1 MYRRMGGV
9 LKKKLRLAA
18 EQPWMVTLGAS
29 PGNLAGEP
37 GKLRSSDVDSIA
49 ASCRCSAAQTFCLPM
64 TCGFTAGYLT
74 SLLRSES
81 EVLSMN
87 RSVSAAVSGVTVTIS
102 TLVSSS
108 QPAMRPVRGNRSSDH
123 ENAAG

>member
-49 ASCRCSAAQTFCLPM
+49 VLHSCSAA
-64 TCGFTAGYLT
+64 
-74 SLLRSES
+74 SRIVLRFQNITYERMS
-81 EVLSMN
+81 
-87 RSVSAAVSGVTVTIS
+87 SVSHPRRVVDW
-102 TLVSSS
+102 L
-108 QPAMRPVRGNRSSDH
+108 
-123 ENAAG
+123 